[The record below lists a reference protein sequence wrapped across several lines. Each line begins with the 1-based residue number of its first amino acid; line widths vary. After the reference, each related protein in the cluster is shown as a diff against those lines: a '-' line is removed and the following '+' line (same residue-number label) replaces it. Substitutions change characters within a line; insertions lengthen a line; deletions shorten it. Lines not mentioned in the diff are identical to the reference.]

1 MKVSKENQEW
11 IKQYAQI
18 HQLTEEEAVN
28 KLIGEV
34 RDTQETAR
42 QNMQKEIIERLPN
55 LNFEQMREVRQL
67 IERLYPTFFQV
78 LSQASKN
85 NP

>member
-78 LSQASKN
+78 LSQATKK
-85 NP
+85 

>member
-78 LSQASKN
+78 LSQASKK
-85 NP
+85 

>member
-28 KLIGEV
+28 KLLVKCVIHRNSTPKYAKG
-34 RDTQETAR
+34 
-42 QNMQKEIIERLPN
+42 NH
-55 LNFEQMREVRQL
+55 
-67 IERLYPTFFQV
+67 
-78 LSQASKN
+78 
-85 NP
+85 

>member
-1 MKVSKENQEW
+1 
-11 IKQYAQI
+11 
-18 HQLTEEEAVN
+18 
-28 KLIGEV
+28 
-34 RDTQETAR
+34 TQETAR

-78 LSQASKN
+78 LSQASKKIIPKSHFTRWDFYFTIPLTVLN
-85 NP
+85 TP

>member
-11 IKQYAQI
+11 IKQYAQT

-34 RDTQETAR
+34 RETQETAR

-78 LSQASKN
+78 LSQATKK
-85 NP
+85 